1 MTLATLVALA
11 PVLIVAAGAA
21 GMIFV
26 DALLMKSRKT
36 AGSLF
41 RSVHSRG
48 ERPRDEV
55 SHESTID
62 RALVASCILGASAI
76 LSAVLWFGGY
86 LEGPVEIRGALVV
99 DKLALFGFMLAS
111 LGGMLASLM
120 SSHHLYEIK
129 ADEGQFHPVLM
140 LATTGAMM
148 LCASSS
154 FIMFFLALETMSLG
168 VYILTGFRRASP
180 RSTEGAMKYF
190 LMGAFASAMLLYGL
204 ALLYGE
210 TGVSSF
216 AEMGKGL
223 AGASS
228 MKPLVMLGA
237 VLVLVGL
244 AFKVSAVPFH
254 MWTPDAYQGAPT
266 PATSYM
272 AAVVKAAAFV
282 VMLRFLSLVLTSGI
296 LAGPP
301 FGWASILAVLS
312 VLTMFWGNMA
322 ALRQKNIKRML
333 AYSSIAHAGYILI
346 GVVTMWKQGEGAMAG
361 VLYYLFAYLAA
372 NAGAFAVVSAAVKG
386 GSEATEIEDYRG
398 FGRNHPLLGAAMCVF
413 LLSMLGMPPLAG
425 FFGKLYIFAAAVEHG
440 LWLLAVLGMIA
451 SVVSAYYYIGVIVVM
466 FMRESEEG
474 RPVAVPVRS
483 GQIIAAIIVAFL
495 LVLQLGLW
503 PNPWL
508 R

>member
-1 MTLATLVALA
+1 MTLTTFIALS
-11 PVLIVAAGAA
+11 PVLIIVAGAVA
-21 GMIFV
+21 MIFV
-26 DALLMKSRKT
+26 DALLQKSGKT

-41 RSVHSRG
+41 RSAHSKG
-48 ERPRDEV
+48 ERPVDEISYASV
-55 SHESTID
+55 ID
-62 RALVASCILGASAI
+62 RALVSATILGASAI
-76 LSAVLWFGGY
+76 VSAVLWFGGQ
-86 LEGPVEIRGALVV
+86 LGGDIEIGGALQV
-99 DKLALFGFMLAS
+99 DKLALFGFMLCG
-111 LGGMLASLM
+111 LGGALASLM

-140 LATTGAMM
+140 LATCGAML

-168 VYILTGFRRASP
+168 VYILTGMRRASP

-190 LMGAFASAMLLYGL
+190 LMGAFASAILLYGL

-210 TGVSSF
+210 TGAGSF
-216 AEMGKGL
+216 AAMGKGL
-223 AGASS
+223 AGAGV
-228 MKPLVMLGA
+228 KPLVMLGG
-237 VLVLVGL
+237 VMVLVGL

-266 PATSYM
+266 PATSFM

-282 VMLRFLSLVLTSGI
+282 VMLRFLSVVLTGGI

-301 FGWASILAVLS
+301 FGWASVLAVLA

-322 ALRQKNIKRML
+322 ALRQTNIKRML
-333 AYSSIAHAGYILI
+333 AFSSIAHAGYILI
-346 GVVTMWKQGEGAMAG
+346 GVVTMYKAGEAAMAG

-372 NAGAFAVVSAAVKG
+372 NAGAFAIVCAAVKG
-386 GSEATEIEDYRG
+386 GSEATDIEDYRG
-398 FGRNHPLLGAAMCVF
+398 FGRRHPLLGAAMGVF

-425 FFGKLYIFAAAVEHG
+425 FFGKLTIFASAVEHG

-451 SVVSAYYYIGVIVVM
+451 SVVSAYYYIGVIVTM

-474 RPVAVPVRS
+474 KPVAVPVRS
-483 GQIIAAIIVAFL
+483 GQIIAAILVAL
-495 LVLQLGLW
+495 VLVLQLGLY
-503 PNPWL
+503 PTPWL

>member
-1 MTLATLVALA
+1 MTLSTFIALSPIFLV
-11 PVLIVAAGAA
+11 VAGAC
-21 GMIFV
+21 GMLFV
-26 DALLMKSRKT
+26 DALLQKSGKT

-41 RSVHSRG
+41 RAVHSKG
-48 ERPRDEV
+48 ARPVDVPAWE
-55 SHESTID
+55 TAID
-62 RALVASCILGASAI
+62 RALVASCIFGAAAI

-86 LEGPVEIRGALVV
+86 LGKAYDVGGALQI
-99 DKLALFGFMLAS
+99 DKLALFGFMLAN

-120 SSHHLYEIK
+120 SSHHLYELK
-129 ADEGQFHPVLM
+129 ADEGQFHPLLM
-140 LATTGAMM
+140 LATAGAML
-148 LCASSS
+148 LCAASS
-154 FIMFFLALETMSLG
+154 FVMFFLALETMSLG

-190 LMGAFASAMLLYGL
+190 LMGAFASALLLYGL

-210 TGVSSF
+210 TGACTF
-216 AEMGKGL
+216 KDMGAALDGS
-223 AGASS
+223 AA
-228 MKPLVMLGA
+228 MKPLVMLGG

-282 VMLRFLSLVLTSGI
+282 VMLRVLSTMLTDSI

-301 FGWASILAVLS
+301 FGWASILAVLA

-333 AYSSIAHAGYILI
+333 AYSSIAHAGYILV
-346 GVVTMWKQGEGAMAG
+346 GVVTMYRQGDGAMAG
-361 VLYYLFAYLAA
+361 VLYYLFTYLAA
-372 NAGAFAVVSAAVKG
+372 NAGAFAIVCAAVKD
-386 GSEATEIEDYRG
+386 GSEATDIEDYRG
-398 FGRNHPLLGAAMCVF
+398 FGRKHPLMAGAMCVF

-466 FMRESEEG
+466 FMREKKEG
-474 RPVAVPVRS
+474 QAVAVPVRS
-483 GQIIAAIIVAFL
+483 GQIIAAIIISL
-495 LVLQLGLW
+495 ILVMQLGLW
-503 PNPWL
+503 PTPWL